1 MRIVVVFMVP
11 YNQEVVMTNYSGV
24 NTPASTLESV
34 PPIHRQE
41 THSVERVIG
50 DFILAWNAHDATK
63 MAALWAEDGDL
74 INPMGKLARG
84 RDQVRALFTEEQG
97 GLMKG
102 TTCEMTLSSVRW
114 AADDIVV
121 VDAECFIKGMRDS
134 GGKELPIF
142 KPHVLLVLHR
152 IESDRWLVL
161 SARPY
166 LYSSYPTIGK

>member
-1 MRIVVVFMVP
+1 MATL
-11 YNQEVVMTNYSGV
+11 YGV

-41 THSVERVIG
+41 THSVERYIG
-50 DFILAWNAHDATK
+50 QFLEAWNRHDPAK
-63 MAALWAEDGDL
+63 MAECWAEDGDL
-74 INPMGKLARG
+74 INPLGKLARG
-84 RDQVRALFTEEQG
+84 RDQVRALFSEEQTG
-97 GLMKG
+97 YMKG

-114 AADDIVV
+114 ASDNIVI

-142 KPHVLLVLHR
+142 KPHVVMVLERFETDKWLL
-152 IESDRWLVL
+152 L

-166 LYSSYPTIGK
+166 VYSSLPGSTK